1 VLLPPPPPPP
11 PPPLLLSLSPPLS
24 SPKPPTPRSLAR
36 PELRALSHRSAV
48 VMQPPTAVSPA
59 VMAPFLVQQDQPPP
73 LPLALPQSS
82 MSPRRAVRVSFEEDA
97 VASRSS
103 CASTRDRQGA
113 AAAAATAAL
122 DDSPR
127 SRPNDPLSRA
137 ARCAHVVNGPR
148 PAARSPFDRAP
159 RTPRSADYRSRRSE
173 YYRSEQELAD
183 KESPRESPSCVVT
196 TTQEGWHFEHAP
208 GEMWPDEVVTTTQ
221 DGWHYEHAPGETWSN
236 AGTPRGDYVG
246 AARLPSGVGSKTP
259 ATPQGRDPATMRYC
273 Y

>member
-1 VLLPPPPPPP
+1 
-11 PPPLLLSLSPPLS
+11 
-24 SPKPPTPRSLAR
+24 
-36 PELRALSHRSAV
+36 
-48 VMQPPTAVSPA
+48 M
-59 VMAPFLVQQDQPPP
+59 
-73 LPLALPQSS
+73 
-82 MSPRRAVRVSFEEDA
+82 
-97 VASRSS
+97 ASRSS
-103 CASTRDRQGA
+103 CASTRDGQGA

-127 SRPNDPLSRA
+127 SRPAMRPANDPLNRA
-137 ARCAHVVNGPR
+137 ARCAHVFNGPR
-148 PAARSPFDRAP
+148 PAARSTFDRAP

-196 TTQEGWHFEHAP
+196 TTQEGWHYEHAP
-208 GEMWPDEVVTTTQ
+208 GEMWPDEVVTTTH

-236 AGTPRGDYVG
+236 ADTPRGNYVG

-259 ATPQGRDPATMRYC
+259 ATPQGRDPATLRYC